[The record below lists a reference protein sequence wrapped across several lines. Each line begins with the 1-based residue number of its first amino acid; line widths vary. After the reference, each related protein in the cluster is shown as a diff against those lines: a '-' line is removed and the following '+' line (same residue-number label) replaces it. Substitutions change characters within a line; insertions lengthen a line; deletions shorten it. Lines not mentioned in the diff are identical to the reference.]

1 MKVSHVLYKTNNLEA
16 SFKEFEKLGY
26 KVVNGS
32 RKKPHNALIYFS
44 EGPYIELLE
53 KAPVSSFLKV
63 ILRLLGK
70 GKVVDRFNSWE
81 NSTEGFF
88 EICLENN
95 TTNFKKEEK
104 ILAKFEEGYFITN
117 SKRIDASN
125 RVLKWKLLF
134 PNQTKIPFLMTKFSE
149 NPKPKNF
156 IHPNKVRKI
165 QRILY
170 GTQPQFIPLLTEL
183 CDDDTLQL
191 FEGTGVKEVLYKK

>member
-26 KVVNGS
+26 KVVYGS

-104 ILAKFEEGYFITN
+104 ILAKFGEDYFITN
-117 SKRIDASN
+117 SKRIDVSN

-134 PNQTKIPFLMTKFSE
+134 PNQIKIPFLMTQFNI

-156 IHPNKVRKI
+156 VHPNKIK
-165 QRILY
+165 RIKQISY
-170 GTQPQFIPLLTEL
+170 STEASIIPVINEL
-183 CDDDTLQL
+183 CNDDILQL
-191 FEGTGVKEVLYKK
+191 FIGKRDCKVTYE

>member
-32 RKKPHNALIYFS
+32 KKKPHNALIYFS

-53 KAPVSSFLKV
+53 KAPVSSFLKA
-63 ILRLLGK
+63 ISRLLGK

-104 ILAKFEEGYFITN
+104 ILAKFGEDYFITN
-117 SKRIDASN
+117 SKRIDVSN

-134 PNQTKIPFLMTKFSE
+134 PNQIKIPFLMTQFNI

-156 IHPNKVRKI
+156 VHPNKIK
-165 QRILY
+165 RIKQISY
-170 GTQPQFIPLLTEL
+170 STEASIIPVINEL
-183 CDDDTLQL
+183 CNDDILQL
-191 FEGTGVKEVLYKK
+191 FIGKRDCKVTYE

>member
-70 GKVVDRFNSWE
+70 AKVVDRFNSWE

-95 TTNFKKEEK
+95 TTNFKKEKK
-104 ILAKFEEGYFITN
+104 ILAKFKEGYFITN

-134 PNQTKIPFLMTKFSE
+134 PNQIKIPFLMTQFNI

-156 IHPNKVRKI
+156 VHPNKIK
-165 QRILY
+165 RIKQISY
-170 GTQPQFIPLLTEL
+170 STEASIIPVINEL
-183 CDDDTLQL
+183 CNDDILQL
-191 FEGTGVKEVLYKK
+191 FIGKRDCKVTYE

>member
-104 ILAKFEEGYFITN
+104 ILAKFGEDYFITN
-117 SKRIDASN
+117 SKRIDVSN

-134 PNQTKIPFLMTKFSE
+134 PNQLKIPFLMTQFNI

-156 IHPNKVRKI
+156 VHPNKIK
-165 QRILY
+165 RIKQISY
-170 GTQPQFIPLLTEL
+170 STEASIIPVINEL
-183 CDDDTLQL
+183 CNDDILQL
-191 FEGTGVKEVLYKK
+191 FIGKRDCKVTYE

>member
-26 KVVNGS
+26 KVVYGS

-53 KAPVSSFLKV
+53 KAPVSSFLKA

-70 GKVVDRFNSWE
+70 AKVVDRFNSWE

-104 ILAKFEEGYFITN
+104 ILAKFKEGYFITN

-134 PNQTKIPFLMTKFSE
+134 PNQIKIPFLMTQFNI

-156 IHPNKVRKI
+156 VHPNKIK
-165 QRILY
+165 RIKQISY
-170 GTQPQFIPLLTEL
+170 STEASIIPVINEL
-183 CDDDTLQL
+183 CNDDILQL
-191 FEGTGVKEVLYKK
+191 FIGKRDCKVTYE

>member
-26 KVVNGS
+26 KVVYGS

-53 KAPVSSFLKV
+53 KAPVSSFLKA
-63 ILRLLGK
+63 ISRLLGK

-104 ILAKFEEGYFITN
+104 ILAKFGEDYFITN
-117 SKRIDASN
+117 SKRIDVSN

-134 PNQTKIPFLMTKFSE
+134 PNQIKIPFLMTQFNI

-156 IHPNKVRKI
+156 VHPNKIK
-165 QRILY
+165 RIKQISY
-170 GTQPQFIPLLTEL
+170 STEASIIPVINEL
-183 CDDDTLQL
+183 CNDDILQL
-191 FEGTGVKEVLYKK
+191 FIGKRDCKVTYE

>member
-81 NSTEGFF
+81 NSTQGFF
-88 EICLENN
+88 EICLETN
-95 TTNFKKEEK
+95 TSNFKKEEK
-104 ILAKFEEGYFITN
+104 ILAKFGEDYFITN
-117 SKRIDASN
+117 SKRIDVSN

-134 PNQTKIPFLMTKFSE
+134 PNQIKIPFLMTQFNI

-156 IHPNKVRKI
+156 VHPNKIK
-165 QRILY
+165 RIKQISY
-170 GTQPQFIPLLTEL
+170 STEASIIPVINEL
-183 CDDDTLQL
+183 CNDDILQL
-191 FEGTGVKEVLYKK
+191 FIGKRDCKVTYE

>member
-70 GKVVDRFNSWE
+70 AKVVDRFNSWE

-104 ILAKFEEGYFITN
+104 ILAKFGEDYFITN
-117 SKRIDASN
+117 SKRIDVSN

-134 PNQTKIPFLMTKFSE
+134 PNQIKIPFLMTQFNI

-156 IHPNKVRKI
+156 VHPNKIK
-165 QRILY
+165 RIKQISY
-170 GTQPQFIPLLTEL
+170 STEASIIPVINEL
-183 CDDDTLQL
+183 CNDDILQL
-191 FEGTGVKEVLYKK
+191 FIGKRDCKVTYE

>member
-88 EICLENN
+88 EICLETN

-104 ILAKFEEGYFITN
+104 ILAKFKEGYFITN
-117 SKRIDASN
+117 SKRIDVSN

-134 PNQTKIPFLMTKFSE
+134 PNQIKIPFLMTQFNI

-156 IHPNKVRKI
+156 VHPNKIK
-165 QRILY
+165 RIKQISY
-170 GTQPQFIPLLTEL
+170 STEASIIPVINEL
-183 CDDDTLQL
+183 CNDDILQL
-191 FEGTGVKEVLYKK
+191 FIGKRDCKVTYE

>member
-32 RKKPHNALIYFS
+32 KKKPHNALIYFS

-117 SKRIDASN
+117 SKRIDVSN

-134 PNQTKIPFLMTKFSE
+134 PNQIKIPFLMTQFNI

-156 IHPNKVRKI
+156 VHPNKIK
-165 QRILY
+165 RIKQISY
-170 GTQPQFIPLLTEL
+170 STEASIIPVINEL
-183 CDDDTLQL
+183 CNDDILQL
-191 FEGTGVKEVLYKK
+191 FIGKRDCKVTYE

>member
-26 KVVNGS
+26 KVVYGS

-53 KAPVSSFLKV
+53 KAPISSFLKA

-70 GKVVDRFNSWE
+70 AKVVDRFNSWE

-88 EICLENN
+88 EICLETN
-95 TTNFKKEEK
+95 TTNFKKQEK
-104 ILAKFEEGYFITN
+104 ILAKFEEDYFITN
-117 SKRIDASN
+117 SKRIDVSN

-134 PNQTKIPFLMTKFSE
+134 PNQLKIPFLMTQFNI

-156 IHPNKVRKI
+156 VHPNKIK
-165 QRILY
+165 RIKQISY
-170 GTQPQFIPLLTEL
+170 STEASIIPVINEL
-183 CDDDTLQL
+183 CNDDILQL
-191 FEGTGVKEVLYKK
+191 FIGKRDCKVTYE

>member
-1 MKVSHVLYKTNNLEA
+1 MKVSHILYKTNNLEA

-117 SKRIDASN
+117 SKRIDVSN

-134 PNQTKIPFLMTKFSE
+134 PNQIKIPFLMTQFNI

-156 IHPNKVRKI
+156 VHPNKIK
-165 QRILY
+165 RIKQISY
-170 GTQPQFIPLLTEL
+170 STEASIIPVINEL
-183 CDDDTLQL
+183 CNDDILQL
-191 FEGTGVKEVLYKK
+191 FIGKRDCKVTYE

>member
-104 ILAKFEEGYFITN
+104 ILAKFKEGYFITN
-117 SKRIDASN
+117 SKRIDVSN

-134 PNQTKIPFLMTKFSE
+134 PNQIKIPFLMTQFNI

-156 IHPNKVRKI
+156 VHPNKIK
-165 QRILY
+165 RIKQISY
-170 GTQPQFIPLLTEL
+170 STEASIIPVINEL
-183 CDDDTLQL
+183 CNDDILQL
-191 FEGTGVKEVLYKK
+191 FIGKRDCKVTYE

>member
-26 KVVNGS
+26 KVVYGS

-53 KAPVSSFLKV
+53 KAPVSSFLKA

-88 EICLENN
+88 EICLETN

-117 SKRIDASN
+117 SKRIDVSN

-134 PNQTKIPFLMTKFSE
+134 PNQIKIPFLMTQFNI

-156 IHPNKVRKI
+156 VHPNKIK
-165 QRILY
+165 RIKQISY
-170 GTQPQFIPLLTEL
+170 STEASIIPVINEL
-183 CDDDTLQL
+183 CNDDILQL
-191 FEGTGVKEVLYKK
+191 FIGKRDCKVTYE

>member
-26 KVVNGS
+26 KVVYGS

-70 GKVVDRFNSWE
+70 AKVVDRFNSWE

-117 SKRIDASN
+117 SKRIDVSN

-134 PNQTKIPFLMTKFSE
+134 PNQIKIPFLMTQFNI

-156 IHPNKVRKI
+156 VHPNKIK
-165 QRILY
+165 RIKQISY
-170 GTQPQFIPLLTEL
+170 STEASIIPVINEL
-183 CDDDTLQL
+183 CNDDILQL
-191 FEGTGVKEVLYKK
+191 FIGKRDCKVTYE

>member
-88 EICLENN
+88 EICLETN

-134 PNQTKIPFLMTKFSE
+134 PNQTKIPFLMTKFNI

-156 IHPNKVRKI
+156 VHPNKIK
-165 QRILY
+165 RIKQISY
-170 GTQPQFIPLLTEL
+170 STEASIIPVINEL
-183 CDDDTLQL
+183 CNDDILQL
-191 FEGTGVKEVLYKK
+191 FIGKRDCKVTYE

>member
-88 EICLENN
+88 EICLETN

-117 SKRIDASN
+117 SKRIDVSN

-134 PNQTKIPFLMTKFSE
+134 PNQIKIPFLMTQFNI

-156 IHPNKVRKI
+156 VHPNKIK
-165 QRILY
+165 RIKQISY
-170 GTQPQFIPLLTEL
+170 STEASIIPVINEL
-183 CDDDTLQL
+183 CNDDILQL
-191 FEGTGVKEVLYKK
+191 FIGKRDCKVTYE

>member
-26 KVVNGS
+26 KVVYGS

-53 KAPVSSFLKV
+53 KAPISSFLKA

-70 GKVVDRFNSWE
+70 AKVVDRFNSWE

-117 SKRIDASN
+117 SKRIDVSD

-134 PNQTKIPFLMTKFSE
+134 PNQIKIPFLMTQFNI

-156 IHPNKVRKI
+156 VHPNKIK
-165 QRILY
+165 RIKQISY
-170 GTQPQFIPLLTEL
+170 STEASIIPVINEL
-183 CDDDTLQL
+183 CNDDILQL
-191 FEGTGVKEVLYKK
+191 FIGKRDCKVTYE

>member
-26 KVVNGS
+26 KVVYGS

-70 GKVVDRFNSWE
+70 AKVVDRFNSWE

-95 TTNFKKEEK
+95 TTNFKKEKK
-104 ILAKFEEGYFITN
+104 ILAKFKEGYFITN

-134 PNQTKIPFLMTKFSE
+134 PNQIKIPFLMTQFNI

-156 IHPNKVRKI
+156 VHPNKIK
-165 QRILY
+165 RIKQISY
-170 GTQPQFIPLLTEL
+170 STEASIIPVINEL
-183 CDDDTLQL
+183 CNDDILQL
-191 FEGTGVKEVLYKK
+191 FIGKRDCKVTYE

>member
-26 KVVNGS
+26 KVVYGS

-53 KAPVSSFLKV
+53 KAPVSSFLKA

-104 ILAKFEEGYFITN
+104 ILAKFKEGYFITN

-134 PNQTKIPFLMTKFSE
+134 PNQIKIPFLMTQFNI

-156 IHPNKVRKI
+156 VHPNKIK
-165 QRILY
+165 RIKQISY
-170 GTQPQFIPLLTEL
+170 STEASIIPVINEL
-183 CDDDTLQL
+183 CNDDILQL
-191 FEGTGVKEVLYKK
+191 FIGKRDCKVTYE

>member
-26 KVVNGS
+26 KVVYGS

-53 KAPVSSFLKV
+53 KAPVSSFLKAL
-63 ILRLLGK
+63 LRLLGK

-95 TTNFKKEEK
+95 SINFKKEEK
-104 ILAKFEEGYFITN
+104 IFAKFGEGYFITK
-117 SKRIDASN
+117 SKRIDVSN
-125 RVLKWKLLF
+125 RFLRWKILF
-134 PNQTKIPFLMTKFSE
+134 PNQIKIPFLMTKFSK

-156 IHPNKVRKI
+156 THPNRVKKI

-170 GTQPQFIPLLTEL
+170 GTQSQFIPILTEL
-183 CDDDTLQL
+183 SDDDTLQL
-191 FEGTGVKEVLYKK
+191 IEGNGVKEVLYGK

>member
-88 EICLENN
+88 EICLETN

-134 PNQTKIPFLMTKFSE
+134 PNQIKIPFLMTQFNI

-156 IHPNKVRKI
+156 VHPNKIK
-165 QRILY
+165 RIKQISY
-170 GTQPQFIPLLTEL
+170 STEASIIPVINEL
-183 CDDDTLQL
+183 CNDDILQL
-191 FEGTGVKEVLYKK
+191 FIGKRDCKVTYE

>member
-88 EICLENN
+88 EICLETN

-117 SKRIDASN
+117 SKRIDVSN

-134 PNQTKIPFLMTKFSE
+134 PNQTKIPFLMTKFNI

-156 IHPNKVRKI
+156 VHPNKIK
-165 QRILY
+165 RIKQISY
-170 GTQPQFIPLLTEL
+170 STEASIIPVINEL
-183 CDDDTLQL
+183 CNDDILQL
-191 FEGTGVKEVLYKK
+191 FIGKRDCKVTYE

>member
-26 KVVNGS
+26 KVVYGS

-53 KAPVSSFLKV
+53 KAPVSSFLKA

-104 ILAKFEEGYFITN
+104 ILAKFGEDYFITN
-117 SKRIDASN
+117 SKRIDVSN

-134 PNQTKIPFLMTKFSE
+134 PNQIKIPFLMTQFNI

-156 IHPNKVRKI
+156 VHPNKIK
-165 QRILY
+165 RIKQISY
-170 GTQPQFIPLLTEL
+170 STEASIIPVINEL
-183 CDDDTLQL
+183 CNDDILQL
-191 FEGTGVKEVLYKK
+191 FIGKRDCKVTYE

>member
-117 SKRIDASN
+117 SKRIDVSN

-134 PNQTKIPFLMTKFSE
+134 PNQTKIPFLMTQFNI

-156 IHPNKVRKI
+156 VHPNKIK
-165 QRILY
+165 RIKQISY
-170 GTQPQFIPLLTEL
+170 STEASIIPVINEL
-183 CDDDTLQL
+183 CNDDILQL
-191 FEGTGVKEVLYKK
+191 FIGKRDCKVTYE

>member
-26 KVVNGS
+26 KVVYGS

-134 PNQTKIPFLMTKFSE
+134 PNQTKIPFLMTKFNI

-156 IHPNKVRKI
+156 VHPNKIK
-165 QRILY
+165 RIKQISY
-170 GTQPQFIPLLTEL
+170 STEASIIPVINEL
-183 CDDDTLQL
+183 CNDDILQL
-191 FEGTGVKEVLYKK
+191 FIGKRDCKVTYE

>member
-26 KVVNGS
+26 KVVYGS

-104 ILAKFEEGYFITN
+104 ILAKFKEGYFITN
-117 SKRIDASN
+117 SKRIDVSN

-134 PNQTKIPFLMTKFSE
+134 PNQIKIPFLMTQFNI

-156 IHPNKVRKI
+156 VHPNKIK
-165 QRILY
+165 RIKQISY
-170 GTQPQFIPLLTEL
+170 STEASIIPVINEL
-183 CDDDTLQL
+183 CNDDILQL
-191 FEGTGVKEVLYKK
+191 FIGKRDCKVTYE

>member
-117 SKRIDASN
+117 SKRIDVSN

-134 PNQTKIPFLMTKFSE
+134 PNQIKIPFIMTQFNI

-156 IHPNKVRKI
+156 VHPNKIK
-165 QRILY
+165 RIKQISY
-170 GTQPQFIPLLTEL
+170 STEASIIPVINEL
-183 CDDDTLQL
+183 CNDDILQL
-191 FEGTGVKEVLYKK
+191 FIGKRDCKVTYE

>member
-32 RKKPHNALIYFS
+32 KKKPHNALIYFS

-88 EICLENN
+88 EICLETN

-117 SKRIDASN
+117 SKRIDVSN

-134 PNQTKIPFLMTKFSE
+134 PNQIKIPFLMTQFNI

-156 IHPNKVRKI
+156 VHPNKIK
-165 QRILY
+165 RIKQISY
-170 GTQPQFIPLLTEL
+170 STEASIIPVINEL
-183 CDDDTLQL
+183 CNDDILQL
-191 FEGTGVKEVLYKK
+191 FIGKRDCKVTYE

>member
-26 KVVNGS
+26 KVVYGS

-53 KAPVSSFLKV
+53 KAPVSSFLKA

-104 ILAKFEEGYFITN
+104 ILAKFEEG
-117 SKRIDASN
+117 S
-125 RVLKWKLLF
+125 
-134 PNQTKIPFLMTKFSE
+134 
-149 NPKPKNF
+149 
-156 IHPNKVRKI
+156 
-165 QRILY
+165 
-170 GTQPQFIPLLTEL
+170 
-183 CDDDTLQL
+183 
-191 FEGTGVKEVLYKK
+191 KEV

>member
-26 KVVNGS
+26 KVVYGS

-53 KAPVSSFLKV
+53 KAPVSSFLKA

-117 SKRIDASN
+117 SKRIDVSN

-134 PNQTKIPFLMTKFSE
+134 PNQIKIPFLMTQFNI

-156 IHPNKVRKI
+156 VHPNKIK
-165 QRILY
+165 RIKQISY
-170 GTQPQFIPLLTEL
+170 STEASIIPVINEL
-183 CDDDTLQL
+183 CNDDILQL
-191 FEGTGVKEVLYKK
+191 FIGKRDCKVTYE

>member
-26 KVVNGS
+26 KVVYGS

-53 KAPVSSFLKV
+53 KAPISSFLKA

-117 SKRIDASN
+117 SKRIDVSN

-134 PNQTKIPFLMTKFSE
+134 PNQIKIPFLMTQFNI

-156 IHPNKVRKI
+156 VHPNKIK
-165 QRILY
+165 RIKQISY
-170 GTQPQFIPLLTEL
+170 STEASIIPVINEL
-183 CDDDTLQL
+183 CNDDILQL
-191 FEGTGVKEVLYKK
+191 FIGKRDCKVTYE

>member
-1 MKVSHVLYKTNNLEA
+1 MKVSHILYKTNNLEA

-88 EICLENN
+88 EICLETN

-117 SKRIDASN
+117 SKRIDVSN

-134 PNQTKIPFLMTKFSE
+134 PNQIKIPFLMTQFNI

-156 IHPNKVRKI
+156 VHPNKIK
-165 QRILY
+165 RIKQISY
-170 GTQPQFIPLLTEL
+170 STEASIIPVINEL
-183 CDDDTLQL
+183 CNDDILQL
-191 FEGTGVKEVLYKK
+191 FIGKRDCKVTYE

>member
-26 KVVNGS
+26 KVVYGS

-53 KAPVSSFLKV
+53 KAPVSSFLKA
-63 ILRLLGK
+63 ILRLLGR

-104 ILAKFEEGYFITN
+104 ILAKFGEDYFITN
-117 SKRIDASN
+117 SKRIDVSN

-134 PNQTKIPFLMTKFSE
+134 PNQIKIPFLMTQFNI

-156 IHPNKVRKI
+156 VHPNKIK
-165 QRILY
+165 RIKQISY
-170 GTQPQFIPLLTEL
+170 STEASIIPVINEL
-183 CDDDTLQL
+183 CNDDILQL
-191 FEGTGVKEVLYKK
+191 FIGKRDCKVTYE

>member
-26 KVVNGS
+26 KVVYGS

-53 KAPVSSFLKV
+53 KAPISSFLKA

-81 NSTEGFF
+81 NSTQGFF
-88 EICLENN
+88 EICLETN

-104 ILAKFEEGYFITN
+104 ILAKFGEDYFITN
-117 SKRIDASN
+117 SKRIDVSN

-134 PNQTKIPFLMTKFSE
+134 PNQIKIPFLMTQFNI

-156 IHPNKVRKI
+156 VHPNKIK
-165 QRILY
+165 RIKQISY
-170 GTQPQFIPLLTEL
+170 STEASIIPVINEL
-183 CDDDTLQL
+183 CNDDILQL
-191 FEGTGVKEVLYKK
+191 FIGKRDCKVTYE